1 MCLHMVCKHV
11 KSLAHLLLFVC
22 PSYISRQDQ
31 SSLPDVAVIHSCT
44 SYTQDA
50 SLAAVHGTLAPA
62 GAAAAA
68 AAKLALSASL
78 VLLLSEWHFPSQP
91 QRPEFVPKCRHR
103 LWLGAYHVYL
113 DAVMRNR

>member
-1 MCLHMVCKHV
+1 MLISENCKRGTKYVYICLHMVCKHV
-11 KSLAHLLLFVC
+11 KSLAHLLLFAC
-22 PSYISRQDQ
+22 PSYISSQDH
-31 SSLPDVAVIHSCT
+31 SSLPVVAVIHCCT

-78 VLLLSEWHFPSQP
+78 VLLLSEWHFPSRP
-91 QRPEFVPKCRHR
+91 QRPEFVQQCQ
-103 LWLGAYHVYL
+103 Y
-113 DAVMRNR
+113 